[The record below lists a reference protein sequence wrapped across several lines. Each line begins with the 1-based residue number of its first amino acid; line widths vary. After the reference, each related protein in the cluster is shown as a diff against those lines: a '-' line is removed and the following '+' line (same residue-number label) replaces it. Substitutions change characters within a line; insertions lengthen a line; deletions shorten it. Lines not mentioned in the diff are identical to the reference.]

1 MVVLPRLVS
10 VKRSE
15 AGTLSRFLD
24 FGLLRFDFFGLRCF
38 GAECCVLIAECF
50 FPGCVRE
57 GERLLS
63 ITAMVASSQGD
74 LVRAAFGA
82 RHTGRCPLGCG
93 FTSAWYDFVSFERPV
108 VFATGSFCRW
118 RSWVG
123 AGGRVQ
129 FLLLSIHAPETRPSR
144 LSSGKESF
152 PARHIARG

>member
-63 ITAMVASSQGD
+63 VAAILPPIKAIWLGPRSALDTPGAARWVACYFFLGLRDLCGTA
-74 LVRAAFGA
+74 
-82 RHTGRCPLGCG
+82 P
-93 FTSAWYDFVSFERPV
+93 
-108 VFATGSFCRW
+108 GS
-118 RSWVG
+118 
-123 AGGRVQ
+123 
-129 FLLLSIHAPETRPSR
+129 
-144 LSSGKESF
+144 
-152 PARHIARG
+152 PARAV